1 MKLCGNVQAW
11 SGFHSVSLCFAIALI
26 VSILLSVAS
35 ASIRARTG
43 QNAQPTN
50 AIFPGDSLSPLDHSH
65 GQKSLL
71 FIRARFPDD
80 PGGALPSDATL
91 NANAILANSDFRAYS
106 YNQFSLT
113 WNVGPVV
120 TLPHPTSY
128 YQGISGRTTAVLAD
142 ARALALAQG
151 YNYSQY
157 DLNIVYI
164 PRFYGIFTSYLTSDG
179 DWFWLE
185 PADTAANA
193 YGIEGFIVDFYLHMA
208 NRANGWQTTDG
219 TVFGNCP
226 GCGAP
231 AASGIADPFDVFGN
245 ESTQANYNL
254 FHKSEVGWMPWAN
267 IPRITSG
274 GSYRLHA
281 QDRETSIDPTRTY
294 GLRLPGYQGRDYW
307 IEYRQGVG
315 LLVNWGG
322 VLLLDMTPGSAPGF
336 NDAPLLL
343 GRTLTDPNGTSIT
356 FAGRG
361 GSNPEYVDLNITI
374 VGSTPTPTPTPNP
387 SPTPN
392 AGPSV
397 GSRVTVDVDGVFV
410 RLGPSII
417 YAVVGTQ
424 GTTSRGTV
432 EQPCVNDPFSPRVFC
447 PVIFDAGVSGSLT
460 IEHVVVL
467 AAPSLRLVTLTG
479 ATGGTLLALN
489 VALQTAGSSFPV
501 TTQANFGP
509 DKRTRLII
517 FAAGVVGNA
526 ANIDPT
532 NDISS
537 GGVVIPNVAESI
549 AVEAHT
555 QDGRTYLLPVEFA
568 GGESLVAG
576 LDNINVVLIQ
586 ELQGAGLVDLTL
598 IVNGQRSNSP
608 TIVVL

>member
-1 MKLCGNVQAW
+1 M
-11 SGFHSVSLCFAIALI
+11 
-26 VSILLSVAS
+26 
-35 ASIRARTG
+35 
-43 QNAQPTN
+43 
-50 AIFPGDSLSPLDHSH
+50 
-65 GQKSLL
+65 
-71 FIRARFPDD
+71 RARFPDD
-80 PGGALPSDATL
+80 PGGALPSDVTL
-91 NANAILANSDFRAYS
+91 NTNATAANSDFRAYS

-128 YQGISGRTTAVLAD
+128 YQGLSGRTTAVLAD

-164 PRFYGIFTSYLTSDG
+164 PRFYGVFTSYLTSDG

-185 PADTAANA
+185 PADILTNT
-193 YGIEGFIVDFYLHMA
+193 YGIEGYIVDFYLHMA

-219 TVFGNCP
+219 TIFGNCQ

-254 FHKSEVGWMPWAN
+254 FHKSEMGWMPLAN
-267 IPRITSG
+267 IPRITSS
-274 GSYRLHA
+274 GSYRVHA
-281 QDRETSIDPTRTY
+281 QDRETSIDPSRIY
-294 GLRLPGYQGRDYW
+294 GLRMPGYQGRDYW

-336 NDAPLLL
+336 LDAPLLL
-343 GRTLTDPNGTSIT
+343 GRTFTDPNGNSIT

-361 GSNPEYVDLNITI
+361 GTNPEYVDLNITI
-374 VGSTPTPTPTPNP
+374 VGSTPTPTPTPTP
-387 SPTPN
+387 SPTPSS
-392 AGPSV
+392 GPPV

-432 EQPCVNDPFSPRVFC
+432 EQPCVSDPFSPRVFC
-447 PVIFDAGVSGSLT
+447 TVVFDAGVSGSLT

-467 AAPSLRLVTLTG
+467 AAPTPTPTPTPPLRLVTITGNLTG
-479 ATGGTLLALN
+479 PLLALN
-489 VALQTAGSSFPV
+489 IGRQTSAPSVSV
-501 TTQANFGP
+501 TTQENFGS
-509 DKRTRLII
+509 DKRTRLMI

-526 ANIDPT
+526 VDFDPT
-532 NDISS
+532 NDISAA
-537 GGVVIPNVAESI
+537 GVVIPNLAESVAI
-549 AVEAHT
+549 EAHT
-555 QDGRTYLLPVEFA
+555 QDGRTYRLPVEFA
-568 GGESLVAG
+568 GDESLITG
-576 LDNINVVLIQ
+576 LDQINIMLIP

-608 TIVVL
+608 TIVVQ